1 MITRI
6 ANNGE
11 ALRYSSPNKL
21 DSMIFIKKF
30 EKQVTEV
37 FVTFCQKVTFL

>member
-1 MITRI
+1 MIARI

-21 DSMIFIKKF
+21 DSMIFIKKV